1 MFDAASPRTEPPAPR
16 GPHLA
21 APVGRPQAST
31 RPPGGGIRPDRP
43 DCQTLN
49 RALDLAFLVA
59 ETGGLPLG
67 RLHRDLGLTRSTAY
81 RLANALVAR
90 GFLVRTGQ
98 VYVLGPRWIDLAAR
112 APDRAA

>member
-31 RPPGGGIRPDRP
+31 RPPGGGIRPD
-43 DCQTLN
+43 CQTLI
-49 RALDLAFLVA
+49 RALDMAFLVA

-67 RLHRDLGLTRSTAY
+67 RLQAELGLTRSTAY
-81 RLANALVAR
+81 RLASALVSR
-90 GFLVRTGQ
+90 GFLARSGQ
-98 VYVLGPRWIDLAAR
+98 VYVLGRRWMELAAL